1 MQIKKL
7 NHFCIVLEIYLICI
21 SMQNM
26 WRVPDLILTKKIPI
40 NQNFI
45 FFLQTFRW
53 CCNWQTVQKNGNSRN
68 LIQHQ
73 QQSSPVQFPIGFPW
87 GVSTNLR
94 LWKLESLET
103 WDFGEKPRLWK
114 TENLKKLIA
123 TLLQLICINALKYS
137 RTIWACWRKKLNKFN
152 LLYSKCSQFYEK
164 YAQNYWEHC

>member
-114 TENLKKLIA
+114 TETLKNREFEKINCNLAAIDLHKRSQIFADYMSLLEKKTEQI
-123 TLLQLICINALKYS
+123 
-137 RTIWACWRKKLNKFN
+137 
-152 LLYSKCSQFYEK
+152 
-164 YAQNYWEHC
+164 